1 MRHTG
6 LELLAGRMNKNFSV
20 HSSLKQRFSA
30 STLRLLEQA
39 MLSSVS
45 SSLLWCTES
54 ARSRQH
60 QHARTL
66 STPTLYTARVSPAGC
81 HRPPPRHHGERCMPP
96 RYPPRPLVIPTTLH
110 ISLTFLLQEIESVHA
125 LTGLLTPASVAR
137 RPATRHTLPPRSHPA
152 ADWSRVRTEPS
163 LGPDPDRGPPF
174 GDAYCS
180 RKKATAEVET
190 PSSIAPE
197 VLRAH
202 KLLAKTM
209 RLPHRGACYKVMLGG
224 GSLVV
229 FAVVFVDG
237 SIFEVADFSSW
248 CVLSHVEQCE
258 RALLTYAS
266 MVVRKYRSGHSLSPF
281 RHSPLLVGSTYTFCA
296 EFFFLGGDEDI
307 QEREAA
313 IGILQG

>member
-66 STPTLYTARVSPAGC
+66 STPAPTLTPTLYTARVSPAGC

-96 RYPPRPLVIPTTLH
+96 RYPPRPLVIPATLH

-137 RPATRHTLPPRSHPA
+137 RPATRHTLPPCCHPA

-174 GDAYCS
+174 GDACC
-180 RKKATAEVET
+180 R
-190 PSSIAPE
+190 PIRIAINSKQ
-197 VLRAH
+197 L
-202 KLLAKTM
+202 
-209 RLPHRGACYKVMLGG
+209 
-224 GSLVV
+224 
-229 FAVVFVDG
+229 
-237 SIFEVADFSSW
+237 I
-248 CVLSHVEQCE
+248 
-258 RALLTYAS
+258 
-266 MVVRKYRSGHSLSPF
+266 
-281 RHSPLLVGSTYTFCA
+281 
-296 EFFFLGGDEDI
+296 
-307 QEREAA
+307 
-313 IGILQG
+313 

>member
-45 SSLLWCTES
+45 SSLLWCTDS
-54 ARSRQH
+54 ARSR

-66 STPTLYTARVSPAGC
+66 STPALTPTPTLTLYTARVSPAGC

-96 RYPPRPLVIPTTLH
+96 IYPPRPLVIPATLH

-137 RPATRHTLPPRSHPA
+137 RPATTAARHTLPPRCHLA

-163 LGPDPDRGPPF
+163 LGPDPDRVPPF
-174 GDAYCS
+174 GDA
-180 RKKATAEVET
+180 
-190 PSSIAPE
+190 
-197 VLRAH
+197 
-202 KLLAKTM
+202 
-209 RLPHRGACYKVMLGG
+209 
-224 GSLVV
+224 
-229 FAVVFVDG
+229 
-237 SIFEVADFSSW
+237 
-248 CVLSHVEQCE
+248 
-258 RALLTYAS
+258 
-266 MVVRKYRSGHSLSPF
+266 
-281 RHSPLLVGSTYTFCA
+281 
-296 EFFFLGGDEDI
+296 
-307 QEREAA
+307 
-313 IGILQG
+313 